1 MIKSVFS
8 AFNARPFNG
17 RLFNEW
23 SGVLSACK
31 RQLSCMRRSVAFT
44 ALSMFAA
51 LFLMPCFGAD
61 LSAYVNVNNGIVETS
76 AQETVQALKEK
87 YAASSGSK
95 EKLEILTLLAPL
107 QEQLGLYQD
116 AQTNY
121 SIAANLSASIK
132 AASGENAAADE
143 TLLLGAVRCALSC
156 GDTPSADYI
165 LSTAFSAPV
174 SAETQ
179 AYKVLYAVWSWLC
192 KSEDGI
198 IPAQPVAVLKQSV
211 QQSSM
216 KVVKPVMLLTLW
228 YVTGDRTYA
237 AQLEK
242 EYPQSPECA
251 VVKGNASLM
260 PVPFWFFVPKAN

>member
-1 MIKSVFS
+1 MMKNVFS
-8 AFNARPFNG
+8 AFCASFRACACT
-17 RLFNEW
+17 LFAA
-23 SGVLSACK
+23 VFC
-31 RQLSCMRRSVAFT
+31 FT
-44 ALSMFAA
+44 A
-51 LFLMPCFGAD
+51 MPLFGAD
-61 LSAYVNVNNGIVETS
+61 LSAYVKINDGIVETS
-76 AQETVQALKEK
+76 ASETVQALKDK
-87 YAASSGSK
+87 YAAATGTK

-132 AASGENAAADE
+132 AASGSSAVADE

-179 AYKVLYAVWSWLC
+179 AYKILYAVWSWLC

-198 IPAQPVAVLKQSV
+198 VPAQPVAVLKQSV

-216 KVVKPVMLLTLW
+216 KIVKPVMLLTLW
-228 YVTGDRTYA
+228 YVTGDNTYA

-242 EYPQSPECA
+242 EFPQSPECA
-251 VVKGNASLM
+251 VVKGNASFM
-260 PVPFWFFVPKAN
+260 PVPFWYFVKTN

>member
-1 MIKSVFS
+1 MTKHIM
-8 AFNARPFNG
+8 
-17 RLFNEW
+17 L
-23 SGVLSACK
+23 GVLRSSIFSHFS
-31 RQLSCMRRSVAFT
+31 RLSRTLVAI
-44 ALSMFAA
+44 AVFAA
-51 LFLMPCFGAD
+51 VLVAPTFAAD
-61 LSAYVNVNNGIVETS
+61 LSSYVKVNDGIVETS
-76 AQETVQALKEK
+76 AAETVQALKDK
-87 YAASSGSK
+87 YAAASGTK

-132 AASGENAAADE
+132 NASSSSAAADE

-179 AYKVLYAVWSWLC
+179 AYKILYAVWSWLC
-192 KSEDGI
+192 KSEDGVV
-198 IPAQPVAVLKQSV
+198 PAQPVAVLKQSV

-228 YVTGDRTYA
+228 YVTGDNTYA

-251 VVKGNASLM
+251 VVKGNASFM
-260 PVPFWFFVPKAN
+260 PVPFWYFVKTK

>member
-1 MIKSVFS
+1 MKTHSRS
-8 AFNARPFNG
+8 RLNTRLNNHFNKYSNT
-17 RLFNEW
+17 RLFV
-23 SGVLSACK
+23 GIAV
-31 RQLSCMRRSVAFT
+31 
-44 ALSMFAA
+44 FATLILA
-51 LFLMPCFGAD
+51 PAFGAD
-61 LSAYVNVNNGIVETS
+61 LSTYVKINDGIVETS
-76 AQETVQALKEK
+76 AQETVQALKDK
-87 YAASSGSK
+87 YAAATATK

-121 SIAANLSASIK
+121 SIAANLSASIR
-132 AASGENAAADE
+132 ASSGESAAADE

-174 SAETQ
+174 STETQ
-179 AYKVLYAVWSWLC
+179 AYKILYAVWSWLC
-192 KSEDGI
+192 KSEDGVV
-198 IPAQPVAVLKQSV
+198 PAQPVAVLKQSV

-216 KVVKPVMLLTLW
+216 KIVKPVMLLTLW
-228 YVTGDRTYA
+228 YVTGDNTYA

-251 VVKGNASLM
+251 VVKGNASFM
-260 PVPFWFFVPKAN
+260 PVPFWYFVKTN

>member
-1 MIKSVFS
+1 MTEHIM
-8 AFNARPFNG
+8 
-17 RLFNEW
+17 L
-23 SGVLSACK
+23 GVLRSSIFSHFS
-31 RQLSCMRRSVAFT
+31 RLSRTLVAI
-44 ALSMFAA
+44 AVFAA
-51 LFLMPCFGAD
+51 VLVAPTFAAD
-61 LSAYVNVNNGIVETS
+61 LSSYVKVSDGIVETT
-76 AQETVQALKEK
+76 ATETVQALKDK
-87 YAASSGSK
+87 YAAASGTK

-132 AASGENAAADE
+132 NASGSSAAADE

-179 AYKVLYAVWSWLC
+179 AYKILYAVWSWLC
-192 KSEDGI
+192 KSEDGVV
-198 IPAQPVAVLKQSV
+198 PAQPVAVLKQSV

-228 YVTGDRTYA
+228 YVTGDNTYA

-251 VVKGNASLM
+251 VVKGNASFM
-260 PVPFWFFVPKAN
+260 PVPFWYFVKTK